1 MFMLFC
7 YMKCSLEQR
16 KIYGASDIGGV
27 AKFKKS
33 FPAKLPSIRLTQ
45 I

>member
-7 YMKCSLEQR
+7 YAKCGLQQR
-16 KIYGASDIGGV
+16 KIYGASDIGSV
-27 AKFKKS
+27 TKFKKS

>member
-7 YMKCSLEQR
+7 YMKCSLQQR

-33 FPAKLPSIRLTQ
+33 FPVKLPSIRLAQ